1 MSKNR
6 HLRSIANNLPP
17 IPKMNKDGMVEKRI
31 EIVILY
37 GSQLIERGILTV
49 KNSDGVKV
57 CVDPKKKYQ
66 HTETVPEYVNHFKEL
81 RSAFDKHGIAGVDAY
96 IQGVKNFYDGI
107 ASELRKEQAIQD
119 AEIAESEV
127 IQ

>member
-17 IPKMNKDGMVEKRI
+17 IPKKDKGGNIMAT
-31 EIVILY
+31 VII
-37 GSQLIERGILTV
+37 GKS
-49 KNSDGVKV
+49 GVRYEPIYF
-57 CVDPKKKYQ
+57 D
-66 HTETVPEYVNHFKEL
+66 HFKEL
-81 RSAFDKHGIAGVDAY
+81 QKAFDKHGIAGVDAY

-107 ASELRKEQAIQD
+107 ASELRKEQAIHD
-119 AEIAESEV
+119 AEIAEAEV